1 MSKPP
6 ILPWKRLITE
16 GAVIVASILL
26 AFAID
31 AWWDEHKKNDDILEI
46 LTLVEFETKTNLTNL
61 AISIASHEEILKAIR
76 VAHDEQSIAN
86 VIGDAVIDVE
96 VFEPTSDALRTL
108 VATGMLGSI
117 DDVDLRI
124 ALITFDGLAR
134 DLMEREIAA
143 ASFRDSARRR
153 IASLGVRIYEDT
165 TTSSQIFADVE
176 VLNLLA
182 MRATEEMDAI
192 ESGQKLE
199 AHLQKIVVRLD
210 ALNRR

>member
-96 VFEPTSDALRTL
+96 VFEPCLLYTSPSPRDRTRSR
-108 VATGMLGSI
+108 MPS
-117 DDVDLRI
+117 
-124 ALITFDGLAR
+124 
-134 DLMEREIAA
+134 
-143 ASFRDSARRR
+143 SA
-153 IASLGVRIYEDT
+153 
-165 TTSSQIFADVE
+165 
-176 VLNLLA
+176 
-182 MRATEEMDAI
+182 
-192 ESGQKLE
+192 
-199 AHLQKIVVRLD
+199 
-210 ALNRR
+210 

>member
-210 ALNRR
+210 ALNRL

>member
-210 ALNRR
+210 ALNRQ